1 MVVLC
6 RVSQVSC
13 GPYHAAAI
21 GSDGRLFTWGDGL
34 FGKLGHGDHCSAHSP
49 RFVTTL
55 AGAHCPCQCPC
66 QLHWS
71 GSKAVGV
78 AIRAALQEL
87 STCTEFL
94 VLACV
99 PALYP

>member
-1 MVVLC
+1 VTQHTTLGVGLVVVLC

-34 FGKLGHGDHCSAHSP
+34 FGKLGHGDHCSSHSP

-55 AGAHCPCQCPC
+55 AGAHP
-66 QLHWS
+66 
-71 GSKAVGV
+71 
-78 AIRAALQEL
+78 L
-87 STCTEFL
+87 SQPY
-94 VLACV
+94 VR
-99 PALYP
+99 

>member
-1 MVVLC
+1 MDLQWRVVQDDNHEVGLLVVLC

-34 FGKLGHGDHCSAHSP
+34 FGKLGHGDHCSAFSP

-55 AGAHCPCQCPC
+55 AGAQ
-66 QLHWS
+66 W
-71 GSKAVGV
+71 
-78 AIRAALQEL
+78 
-87 STCTEFL
+87 
-94 VLACV
+94 
-99 PALYP
+99 